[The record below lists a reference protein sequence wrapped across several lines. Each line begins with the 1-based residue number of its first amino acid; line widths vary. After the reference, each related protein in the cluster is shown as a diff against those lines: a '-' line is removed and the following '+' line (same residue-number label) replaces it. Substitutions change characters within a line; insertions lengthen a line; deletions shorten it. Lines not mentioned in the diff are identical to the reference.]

1 LKGLQTLKGIYMIIK
16 RSIFTIAISSF
27 ALAALLATQPLST
40 GADSKKTESTT
51 STKPG
56 KSHQKVELNTATK
69 AELEALPGV
78 GSATAD
84 AIIAARPF
92 KSVQDV
98 KNVPGIGESK
108 YGQLRNEVTVSKP
121 SKKTAG
127 TLSTSGSSA
136 TEKSTGSTSSS
147 ASARVDLNTANRE
160 ALMELP
166 GVGPSTADAII
177 AARPFNSVEDLKN
190 VKGVGDTRF
199 EQIRPMVTVRSARS
213 RSGTGTAPI
222 STRGTSSAGRSENDT
237 SIGTGAAKKSSGET
251 ASARPPLNNSQA
263 KVNINTASQ
272 AELESLLGI
281 GPVKAQA
288 IIDNRPYKN
297 IEDVMNVK
305 GIKEGTYDE
314 IKDRIT
320 VR

>member
-1 LKGLQTLKGIYMIIK
+1 MVTIGPAPAAKPKTATKKAGVPVAAAKVNINAASAEQLQTL
-16 RSIFTIAISSF
+16 
-27 ALAALLATQPLST
+27 
-40 GADSKKTESTT
+40 
-51 STKPG
+51 
-56 KSHQKVELNTATK
+56 
-69 AELEALPGV
+69 
-78 GSATAD
+78 
-84 AIIAARPF
+84 
-92 KSVQDV
+92 
-98 KNVPGIGESK
+98 PGIGPVHAKE
-108 YGQLRNEVTVSKP
+108 
-121 SKKTAG
+121 
-127 TLSTSGSSA
+127 
-136 TEKSTGSTSSS
+136 
-147 ASARVDLNTANRE
+147 
-160 ALMELP
+160 
-166 GVGPSTADAII
+166 II

-190 VKGVGDTRF
+190 VKGVGDARF
-199 EQIRPMVTVRSARS
+199 EQIRPMVTVRSAHS

-222 STRGTSSAGRSENDT
+222 STRGTSSAVRSENDT